1 MIANFFET
9 NTDTRSAFFL
19 AMIGVLVF
27 LYMLCAIRTNVVFFT
42 IFALLECAAW
52 LLVGAYW
59 KASEGNAAAF
69 SRLSVV
75 WSRHNIRSS
84 TTIRY

>member
-1 MIANFFET
+1 MIASFLNT
-9 NTDTRSAFFL
+9 NTDTRLAFFL

-27 LYMLCAIRTNVVFFT
+27 IYTICTIRTNIIFFT

-69 SRLSVV
+69 PGLSVV
-75 WSRHNIRSS
+75 
-84 TTIRY
+84 